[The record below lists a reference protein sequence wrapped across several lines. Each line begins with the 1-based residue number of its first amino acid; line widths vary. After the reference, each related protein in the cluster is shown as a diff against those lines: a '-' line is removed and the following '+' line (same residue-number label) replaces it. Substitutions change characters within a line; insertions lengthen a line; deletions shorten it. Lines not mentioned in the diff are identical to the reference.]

1 MKCTVNPYGPAAS
14 RVVAFLGATRQ
25 LPSQG
30 TCLPRQWLFANKPN
44 FSAFLQVEKC
54 SRRAELSEVPCP
66 QRRAS
71 ASDADL
77 RCNFIVQK
85 TVSEPLY
92 VAPQLVHTKRS
103 LCKFTEIWTIQMQ
116 IWPGLAG
123 KFSPVPASKTKIPTP
138 ASPPMSLRR
147 SRQTRGRTEPWRA
160 LNTQRVGRGTPGLS

>member
-1 MKCTVNPYGPAAS
+1 MKCTVDPYGPAAS
-14 RVVAFLGATRQ
+14 RVVAFLGATTQ

-54 SRRAELSEVPCP
+54 PRRAELSKVPCPP

-77 RCNFIVQK
+77 RCKFIVPK

-103 LCKFTEIWTIQMQ
+103 LCRFTEFCTIQMQ
-116 IWPGLAG
+116 IWPESAA

-138 ASPPMSLRR
+138 ASPPMSLR
-147 SRQTRGRTEPWRA
+147 
-160 LNTQRVGRGTPGLS
+160 